1 MRLISLLLLFVLIFV
16 SSTSQE
22 LNKLGK
28 IKVDELPTMPD
39 HKVIKDGKNFKVV
52 TDSLTFDGN
61 SYYVIPNGF
70 ITSLETVDNTKDYI
84 KHYDANGELIAT
96 IFSDRI
102 INLKISESGK
112 YLAFNNTKN
121 IIYINLNNYNIDTLS
136 GSFVYAFVNSEDLIY
151 FSSNDKAI
159 CYKGVRIDVESY
171 PNQFVYFKGK
181 VYVITKHSIFELIG
195 NSLFEKYKFKGKFF
209 DAKIINDE
217 FYFVDKVEKRKTEG
231 FTLYKTSDFQRIIMI
246 DKLDELNR

>member
-1 MRLISLLLLFVLIFV
+1 MSGV
-16 SSTSQE
+16 SQT
-22 LNKLGK
+22 LNRLGK
-28 IKVDELPTMPD
+28 IKVEELPKMPD
-39 HKVIKDGKNFKVV
+39 HKVIKDGKNFTVV

-84 KHYDANGELIAT
+84 KHYDSNGELIAT

-112 YLAFNNTKN
+112 YLAFNNTEN

-136 GSFVYAFVNSEDLIY
+136 GSFVYAFVNNEDLIY
-151 FSSNDKAI
+151 FSSNDKAVY
-159 CYKGVRIDVESY
+159 YKGARIDIENY

-209 DAKIINDE
+209 DAKIINQE
-217 FYFVDKVEKRKTEG
+217 FYFVNKIEKRKTEA
-231 FTLYKTSDFQRIIMI
+231 FTLYKTSDFIKIIMI

>member
-1 MRLISLLLLFVLIFV
+1 MKIIGIFLLFIIV
-16 SSTSQE
+16 SIPGISQTFDR
-22 LNKLGK
+22 LGK
-28 IKVDELPTMPD
+28 IKVEELPTKPD
-39 HKVIKDGKNFKVV
+39 HEVIKNGRDFKVV

-70 ITSLETVDNTKDYI
+70 ITSLETVDNTQDYI

-96 IFSDRI
+96 IFTDRI

-112 YLAFNNTKN
+112 YLAFNNTEN

-136 GSFVYAFVNSEDLIY
+136 GSFVYAFINENLIY
-151 FSSNDKAI
+151 YSSNDKAI
-159 CYKGVRIDVESY
+159 YYKSIRINIEDY
-171 PNQFVYFKGK
+171 PNQFVDFKGK
-181 VYVITKHSIFELIG
+181 VYVITKHGIFELIG

-217 FYFVDKVEKRKTEG
+217 FYFVDKIEKRKTEG
-231 FTLYKTSDFQRIIMI
+231 FTLYKTSDFSKVIMI
-246 DKLDELNR
+246 DKLDDLNR